1 MYNRSLTL
9 VLLLA
14 CMIISCTSKTHVLSQ
29 EEFAHAYLKALQAK
43 HPNVT
48 FVLNQDG
55 SITSDNKD
63 ENYIFYLDNAY
74 KSYQLEP
81 DSLETVLNR
90 FIAPSALLYRE
101 KKKMDLST
109 IVPVIKPV
117 DYIAALNKGNK
128 PLEMATK
135 PYNDQLV
142 IVYAEDLPEGFKY
155 LTKKDF
161 DSIGIS
167 ADSLHELAIANFYK
181 QVPNIEKYSKD
192 GRHMLGAGGNYE
204 ASLILLPTLWMDDC
218 PVDGDFVVAIP
229 TRDLI
234 FITGSDN
241 KAGLDTL
248 RRYAAESYATGSYT
262 VSDHLFRWNGSKFE
276 KY

>member
-1 MYNRSLTL
+1 MRLTI

-14 CMIISCTSKTHVLSQ
+14 VMMASCNSKNHVLDH
-29 EEFAHAYLKALQAK
+29 EEFAQAYLKELKTQ
-43 HPNVT
+43 HPKVT
-48 FVLNQDG
+48 FVLKNDF
-55 SITSDNKD
+55 SISAESKEGNFT
-63 ENYIFYLDNAY
+63 FFLDNAY
-74 KSYQLEP
+74 RSYQQEP
-81 DSLETVLNR
+81 DSLGKVLRQYMASSN
-90 FIAPSALLYRE
+90 LLFRE
-101 KKKMDLST
+101 KQKMELST
-109 IVPVIKPV
+109 IVPIIKPI
-117 DYIAALNKGNK
+117 DYLADLKKGDK

-167 ADSLHELAIANFYK
+167 ADSLHELALENFYK
-181 QVPNIEKYSKD
+181 QVPNIEKYSND
-192 GRHMLGAGGNYE
+192 GRYMLGAGGNYE
-204 ASLILLPTLWMDDC
+204 ASLILLPSLWMDDC

-229 TRDLI
+229 NRDLI
-234 FITGSDN
+234 FITGSKN

-248 RRYAAESYATGSYT
+248 KRYATDSYASGIYT
-262 VSDHLFRWNGSKFE
+262 VSDQLFRWNGSKFE

>member
-1 MYNRSLTL
+1 MRLT
-9 VLLLA
+9 VVMLLA
-14 CMIISCTSKTHVLSQ
+14 LMIVSCTAKNHVLSQ
-29 EEFAHAYLKALQAK
+29 AEFAHAYLKALQAK
-43 HPNVT
+43 HPSVS
-48 FVLNQDG
+48 FVLNKDG
-55 SITSDNKD
+55 SITSENKD
-63 ENYIFYLDNAY
+63 DNYIFYLDNAY

-81 DSLETVLNR
+81 DSLEKVLKQYM
-90 FIAPSALLYRE
+90 ASSTLLYGE
-101 KKKMDLST
+101 KKKLDLST
-109 IVPVIKPV
+109 IVPIIKPI
-117 DYIAALNKGNK
+117 DYIAALNKGDK
-128 PLEMATK
+128 PIEMATK
-135 PYNDQLV
+135 SYNDQLV

-181 QVPNIEKYSKD
+181 QVPEIEKYSKD
-192 GRHMLGAGGNYE
+192 GRYMLGAGGNYE
-204 ASLILLPTLWMDDC
+204 ASLILLPSLWMDDC

-229 TRDLI
+229 NRDLI
-234 FITGSDN
+234 FITGSRN

-248 RRYAAESYATGSYT
+248 RRYATESYASGNYT

>member
-1 MYNRSLTL
+1 MRLTL
-9 VLLLA
+9 GMLLA
-14 CMIISCTSKTHVLSQ
+14 FMIVSCTSRHHVLNE
-29 EEFAHAYLKALQAK
+29 EEFAHAYLKALQAR
-43 HPNVT
+43 HPHVS
-48 FVLNQDG
+48 FVLKQDG
-55 SITSDNKD
+55 SITSENKD

-81 DSLETVLNR
+81 DSLEKVLSR
-90 FIAPSALLYRE
+90 FIAPSDLLYGE

-109 IVPVIKPV
+109 IVPIIKPI
-117 DYIAALNKGNK
+117 DYIAALNKGDK
-128 PLEMATK
+128 PIEMATK
-135 PYNDQLV
+135 SYNDQLV

-181 QVPNIEKYSKD
+181 QVPNIERYTKD

-234 FITGSDN
+234 FITGSRN

-248 RRYAAESYATGSYT
+248 RHYATESYETGSYT